1 MLIIVFSE
9 NIGESIIY
17 LWVEKIRE
25 FLQERTELH
34 VKADTTA
41 GNSGNMYNVY
51 NKLLCRIFLRECSK
65 LQ

>member
-25 FLQERTELH
+25 FLQERNELH

-41 GNSGNMYNVY
+41 GNSGTGMYNVY
-51 NKLLCRIFLRECSK
+51 ITDCYVEFF
-65 LQ
+65 